1 MPLSGEG
8 YLCAGLGGSAQ
19 LSFMKK
25 KRNMQLDEGTVK
37 IKEWQGGSHSLQ
49 DMTFYNVDLMETGIF
64 F

>member
-8 YLCAGLGGSAQ
+8 YLCVGLGGSAQ
-19 LSFMKK
+19 LSFTKE

-37 IKEWQGGSHSLQ
+37 IKEWQGCSHSLQ
-49 DMTFYNVDLMETGIF
+49 DLTFYNVDLVETGIF